1 MGKNGQLD
9 KPTRARLLSYFSVHE
24 HAAGKLRPKYQVC
37 IGTILRKVSI
47 GCVLGHFV
55 AGVSGASTCDY
66 VNNVSPND
74 LNLFHKAAGLSESE
88 TTEPST
94 KENTRKQM
102 NVDEGLTRMSNEDFN
117 LNYARFIVGNGL
129 PLTLGR
135 KRTTRELFQKY
146 ANKEPPDATVVKQK
160 LEWDK
165 NRLKSDMMKMV
176 PPSREE
182 KTACR
187 VHLSMNLS

>member
-24 HAAGKLRPKYQVC
+24 HAAEKLTPTCQVC

-102 NVDEGLTRMSNEDFN
+102 NVDEGLTRMSNYMIKDKPHFCLKPEKLMLQVFVHVNNKVEWKRKEGLWNSQTATWCKEED
-117 LNYARFIVGNGL
+117 
-129 PLTLGR
+129 
-135 KRTTRELFQKY
+135 
-146 ANKEPPDATVVKQK
+146 D
-160 LEWDK
+160 
-165 NRLKSDMMKMV
+165 
-176 PPSREE
+176 
-182 KTACR
+182 
-187 VHLSMNLS
+187 